1 MKEVKKPAKKNVKKL
16 SKKVVKKVVKK
27 TAPKEELIGKITHY
41 YDHIEVGIV
50 EITKNPMEVGEKIH
64 VKGSTTDFEQK
75 IDSMQIEHE
84 QVNKAKKGDVIGLR
98 VVKALP
104 NSSYALLF
112 WLSTMVTSERRASA
126 GESACVLPEKKSK
139 NRKHQLIPRQYPG
152 MIEKTG
158 TDLEAI
164 RLVVLKRYIN

>member
-1 MKEVKKPAKKNVKKL
+1 MKKTKKTTKKVVKRVKKPAKKNVKKV

-98 VVKALP
+98 VKDKVREGDLVYKA
-104 NSSYALLF
+104 
-112 WLSTMVTSERRASA
+112 
-126 GESACVLPEKKSK
+126 
-139 NRKHQLIPRQYPG
+139 
-152 MIEKTG
+152 
-158 TDLEAI
+158 
-164 RLVVLKRYIN
+164 